1 MILMMHT
8 YASNKKGEKDF
19 QPEELKIV
27 HNPKIIMIFREILQN
42 IMNFKC
48 HELNKETHSEGT
60 LHVLSFQR

>member
-42 IMNFKC
+42 IMNF
-48 HELNKETHSEGT
+48 TVS
-60 LHVLSFQR
+60 

>member
-27 HNPKIIMIFREILQN
+27 HNPKIISLMIFREILQN
-42 IMNFKC
+42 IMNFTVSWIK
-48 HELNKETHSEGT
+48 
-60 LHVLSFQR
+60 